1 MKFCD
6 VQDALMAGKKVK
18 LSNWKNA
25 YWYYDQEREE
35 IMNHFEDAESNQD
48 VPTAALF
55 PCDLVWVMKDNWEI
69 VDDDPQKV
77 PADTYSFGDAM
88 NFLKGGK
95 KVARKGW
102 NGKNMFLFLA
112 TDIEFHTQADLSC
125 VSNLE
130 GDLTLP
136 AVVMKTADDR
146 FCVGWLAS
154 QTDMLSDDWYTVE

>member
-1 MKFCD
+1 MKYCD
-6 VQDALMAGKKVK
+6 IQDALMAGKKVK

-25 YWYYDQEREE
+25 YWYYDQERDE

-48 VPTAALF
+48 VPIAALF
-55 PCDLVWVMKDNWEI
+55 PRDLVWVMKDNWEV
-69 VDDDPQKV
+69 VDDDQQKV

-112 TDIEFHTQADLSC
+112 TDIEFHTEADLSC

-136 AVVMKTADDR
+136 AIVMKTADDR

>member
-6 VQDALMAGKKVK
+6 IQDALMAGKKVK

-25 YWYYDQEREE
+25 YWYYDQERDEM
-35 IMNHFEDAESNQD
+35 MNHFEDAESNQD

-55 PCDLVWVMKDNWEI
+55 PRDLVWVMKDNWEV
-69 VDDDPQKV
+69 VDDDQQKV

-112 TDIEFHTQADLSC
+112 TDIEFHTEADLSC

-136 AVVMKTADDR
+136 AIVMKTADDR